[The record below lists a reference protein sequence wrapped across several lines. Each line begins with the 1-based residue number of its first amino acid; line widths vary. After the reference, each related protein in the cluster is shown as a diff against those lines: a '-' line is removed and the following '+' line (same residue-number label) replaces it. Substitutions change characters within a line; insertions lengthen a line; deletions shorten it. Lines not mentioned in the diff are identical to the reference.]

1 MKTAV
6 KRNLK
11 FLFKIQLQVFDLCRN
26 AAILILV
33 YFYSSIYHLSI
44 HSYPDSSNL
53 EWWTFKNKM
62 RLILVMIVITFIYSS
77 IVDVPAGIYL
87 LKVNKRN
94 TRTRWEICSELT
106 IKTQER
112 RQWRHSGVF
121 IVNFEHI
128 SHLIQV
134 FVNLLLLT
142 LNM

>member
-26 AAILILV
+26 AAVLILV

-87 LKVNKRN
+87 LKVNKKN

-112 RQWRHSGVF
+112 RQWRRSDVF

-134 FVNLLLLT
+134 FLLLT